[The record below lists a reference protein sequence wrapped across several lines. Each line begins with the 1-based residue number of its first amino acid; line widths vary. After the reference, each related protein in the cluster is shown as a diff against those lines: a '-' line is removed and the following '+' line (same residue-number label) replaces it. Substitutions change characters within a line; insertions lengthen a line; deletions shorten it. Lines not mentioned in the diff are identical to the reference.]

1 MEALVPIIVAIIGG
15 PLVVVVQKLRK
26 ENTTQH
32 AEAREL
38 LKMVASK
45 VDKVDDKLDGHI
57 SWHLSRTRKP
67 KVKKDEIIIKA
78 D

>member
-1 MEALVPIIVAIIGG
+1 MEWLVPVVVAVIGG
-15 PLVVVVQKLRK
+15 PLVVVVQSLRK
-26 ENTTQH
+26 ENASQH

-57 SWHLSRTRKP
+57 NWHLKKPTRKSN
-67 KVKKDEIIIKA
+67 KEQ
-78 D
+78 